1 MSVATT
7 KSGVENAPDPD
18 VVVPKSHIQ
27 LWTIIRTLGEGA
39 FGEVKLVVDR
49 NNDGYPAAMKC
60 VCSSDKKDILALRK
74 EAIIMKKCRGHPNI
88 VYYIGTREDHE
99 MNEYQLFLEYCDGG
113 ELYDRIEPD
122 VGLPVAKCQ
131 HYFRQL
137 IEGVRYMH
145 SLGITHRDI
154 KPENILL
161 LENDQLKIADFG
173 MATIFKSDGNERFLD
188 TTCGS
193 KPYIAPEVFLQS
205 YKAEPNDI
213 WACGI
218 VLVAMLSGVLPWA
231 EATSESAEFKT
242 FVIDRSVELNPFNRM
257 DLESLQLLKII
268 LEYNWEKRATIERIQ
283 NHSWMKADFG
293 STNVIMNRKK
303 RMFGMTHSTTLSN
316 NLPRDDSSQPS
327 VKKPKRDISKLVDP
341 DILAQSQPPQARN
354 VLGESSGNDPSNL
367 VCRPFTQPGNSEML
381 LLSHSQV
388 ISSAS
393 QRMSN
398 PLEKLARRMTRIAV
412 NLTIPIFSQKLSTV
426 LDQLKYEY
434 RLLDSRTMIVKYVNK
449 LDGCSFI
456 INMLSIPDGGNEDKV
471 LVDFRRSKGDG
482 LLFKKHFLAV
492 KSALQDLIPN
502 NIIPLPVYL
511 V

>member
-1 MSVATT
+1 M
-7 KSGVENAPDPD
+7 
-18 VVVPKSHIQ
+18 
-27 LWTIIRTLGEGA
+27 
-39 FGEVKLVVDR
+39 VVDR

-60 VCSSDKKDILALRK
+60 VSSVNQKDILALRK
-74 EAIIMKKCRGHPNI
+74 EAILMKKCRGHPNI
-88 VYYIGTREDHE
+88 VYYIGMREDNE

-137 IEGVRYMH
+137 IEGVKFMH
-145 SLGITHRDI
+145 ELGITHRDI

-231 EATSESAEFKT
+231 EATSESGEFKT
-242 FVIDRSVELNPFNRM
+242 FVMNRSVELDPFSRM

-283 NHSWMKADFG
+283 NHSWMKTDFG
-293 STNVIMNRKK
+293 NSNVIMNRKK
-303 RMFGMTHSTTLSN
+303 RLFGMVHSNTLTSN
-316 NLPRDDSSQPS
+316 LARDDSSQPLT
-327 VKKPKRDISKLVDP
+327 KKSKHDTTKLVDT
-341 DILAQSQPPQARN
+341 DIPAQSQPQQLRR
-354 VLGESSGNDPSNL
+354 VLGENNEICSSN
-367 VCRPFTQPGNSEML
+367 VVFRPFTQPDSTEIM

-388 ISSAS
+388 VSSAS
-393 QRMSN
+393 QKISN

-412 NLTIPIFSQKLSTV
+412 NLAVPAFSKQLRIV
-426 LDQLKYEY
+426 LDQLKYEH
-434 RLLDSRTMIVKYVNK
+434 RFLDNNMVVVKYVNK
-449 LDGCSFI
+449 LDGCTFI
-456 INMLSIPDGGNEDKV
+456 INMLNISDNGDEDKV

-482 LLFKKHFLAV
+482 LLFKKHFLNI
-492 KSALQDLIPN
+492 KSSLNDLIPS
-502 NIIPLPVYL
+502 NIIPLPIHL